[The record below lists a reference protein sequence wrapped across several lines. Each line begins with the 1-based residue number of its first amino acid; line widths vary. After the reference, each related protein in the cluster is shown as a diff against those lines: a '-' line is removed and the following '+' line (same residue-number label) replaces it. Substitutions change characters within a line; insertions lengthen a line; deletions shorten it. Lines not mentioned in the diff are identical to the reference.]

1 MTTKDKLLG
10 LFEENKGIYF
20 SGEEIAKKLCV
31 SRAAVW
37 KAVKNLRDEGYVIDA
52 VTNKG
57 YCLSTNTDILSPQGI
72 QKYIKQEYKNMDI
85 NVIPVIGSTN
95 DLVRE
100 KANEG
105 YDEGY
110 VVISNEQTKG
120 RGRYGRKFFSPSGT
134 GLYMSILLRP
144 KNYSASEAVK
154 VTMIAAVALCEAIE
168 EVSDEKA
175 EIKWVNDIFIKG
187 KKVCGILTEA
197 SYGLENGVLD
207 YAVVGVGINVYCP
220 EGGFPEEIEQTAGAI
235 FNNTQDDLKNH
246 LSASFIN
253 NFMRYYRLQ
262 NDEFVEEYRKRSF
275 VVGKKVIVI
284 MGDNKREAFVKAVD
298 DDCRLIVEYDDGKT
312 ECLSY
317 GEISIK
323 V

>member
-1 MTTKDKLLG
+1 
-10 LFEENKGIYF
+10 
-20 SGEEIAKKLCV
+20 
-31 SRAAVW
+31 
-37 KAVKNLRDEGYVIDA
+37 
-52 VTNKG
+52 
-57 YCLSTNTDILSPQGI
+57 
-72 QKYIKQEYKNMDI
+72 
-85 NVIPVIGSTN
+85 
-95 DLVRE
+95 
-100 KANEG
+100 
-105 YDEGY
+105 
-110 VVISNEQTKG
+110 
-120 RGRYGRKFFSPSGT
+120 
-134 GLYMSILLRP
+134 MSILLRP

-154 VTMIAAVALCEAIE
+154 VTMIAAVALCKAIE